1 MTTCRKIAVLAL
13 AAILCLTMAAC
24 GHAVPSGR
32 LEMDSATGAGTA
44 SFTMVVPKNGARDV
58 GNNFVEPN
66 GNDGPNHTAYIT
78 NPDALLKLVQDN
90 VPEGFTVTMEEQTRM
105 VDHEDE
111 FGDIDTVD
119 EGSFDYSITFSFN
132 GIEDYN
138 ARMKQW
144 LPQKYWDAAKNAL
157 AAEAGEAVLTTD
169 GGAAL
174 TADMRI
180 LDVICQWAFDL
191 ISTDT
196 TGAVVDGGS
205 GFDFQY
211 CYNMDKASFAVV
223 LDGEESSARYGT
235 SNNLVTVG
243 SAAADATT
251 PSVTNQPETD
261 LPATNPPATAPAD
274 EEPAE
279 GPSGGVVAAIVAVV
293 FAAAI
298 CIVIVLRKR
307 GKK

>member
-1 MTTCRKIAVLAL
+1 MTNCRKIAALAL
-13 AAILCLTMAAC
+13 AAILCLAMAAC
-24 GHAVPSGR
+24 GHAAPSGR

-44 SFTMVVPKNGARDV
+44 SFTMVVPKNGAPDV

-66 GNDGPNHTAYIT
+66 GNDGPNDTAYIT
-78 NPDALLKLVQDN
+78 SPDALLKLLQDN
-90 VPEGFTVTMEEQTRM
+90 VPEGFTVTVEEQTKL

-119 EGSFDYSITFSFN
+119 EGSFDYTIAFSFI
-132 GIEDYN
+132 GIADYN
-138 ARMKQW
+138 AKIRQW
-144 LPQKYWDAAKNAL
+144 LPQQYWDAAREAL
-157 AAEAGEAVLTTD
+157 GAEVGEAVLTT
-169 GGAAL
+169 GGGTGL

-205 GFDFQY
+205 GFDYQY
-211 CYNMDKASFAVV
+211 CYNMDKAAFTVV
-223 LDGEESSARYGT
+223 LDGEEASARYGA
-235 SNNLVTVG
+235 SDNLLTAG
-243 SAAADATT
+243 SAAAD
-251 PSVTNQPETD
+251 VTDP
-261 LPATNPPATAPAD
+261 PATNPPETDPPAANSPG

-279 GPSGGVVAAIVAVV
+279 GLSGGAVAAIVAVV
-293 FAAAI
+293 LATAAI
-298 CIVIVLRKR
+298 CVVIVLRIR